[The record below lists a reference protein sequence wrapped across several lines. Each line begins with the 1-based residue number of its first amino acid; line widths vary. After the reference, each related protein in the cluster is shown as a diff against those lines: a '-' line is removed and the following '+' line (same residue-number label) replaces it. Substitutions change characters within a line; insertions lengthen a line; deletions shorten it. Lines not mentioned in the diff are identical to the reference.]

1 MTDASTTMRPT
12 QLDRHD
18 DRTALGLLAVGLI
31 ASITLGALST
41 GFHQMDDLAHFQI
54 ARWSWTYPRYLLDDW
69 GRPGFTSLYFLPARM
84 GLPFSRCFSA
94 MLTAASAWL
103 AFRIA
108 QRFQLR
114 RPWLAIV
121 FCYFQPL
128 FLELSLTTLT
138 ETVLAFYLVSAVYL
152 VCLRRWSAS
161 AAVLSLGLI
170 TRHEA
175 VVFVPIWIWF
185 AHQQRAS
192 LLRLWPLLGA
202 PLIVNTLAWWFEMPI
217 AARRLIDAAPNTWY
231 GHGGWLT
238 MLSRTIQTSG
248 PAIVALAFAGLRPL
262 WISKPARLAPVCIA
276 AYFLV
281 QTAVRALGL
290 FESGGYARFLVP
302 ISPLIAIAATAG
314 WQRLAVPNAQ
324 QMRSAAAAIAFMFAV
339 LWLAMEVQI
348 RRSESAAAAS
358 ALAHAVWTMRIVTVG
373 IVLIALWIGA
383 TATRAAAPS
392 PRTLQVAL
400 ALAAALAPLATVRPL
415 RLAAAERLVRA
426 CMTLL
431 AKNGVSG
438 RQIESAHPYVEYLA
452 NLTPN
457 PRRAGLRGRAAAAP
471 VGTILIWDRQFA
483 PGPQQ
488 ELPLS
493 EVESNAAWRPM
504 FHSSP
509 LPGESQPYVRLFER
523 VEAIHP

>member
-1 MTDASTTMRPT
+1 MRPA
-12 QLDRHD
+12 QRVRQD
-18 DRTALGLLAVGLI
+18 DRTALGLLALGLI

-69 GRPGFTSLYFLPARM
+69 GRPGFTSLYFLPARL
-84 GLPFSRCFSA
+84 GLPFSRVFSA
-94 MLTAASAWL
+94 LLTASSAWL

-108 QRFQLR
+108 QKFQLR

-121 FCYFQPL
+121 FCYLQPL

-138 ETVLAFYLVSAVYL
+138 ETVLAFYLVAAVYL
-152 VCLRRWSAS
+152 VCLHRWSAS

-175 VVFVPIWIWF
+175 VVLVPVWIWF

-192 LLRLWPLLGA
+192 LLRLSPLLAA
-202 PLIVNTLAWWFEMPI
+202 PFLVNGLALWFEMPI

-238 MLSRTIQTSG
+238 MLARTIQTSG

-262 WISKPARLAPVCIA
+262 WNSKPTRLVPLCIA
-276 AYFLV
+276 TYFLV

-302 ISPLIAIAATAG
+302 ISPLMAIAATAG
-314 WQRLAVPNAQ
+314 WQRLTSPDARQTP
-324 QMRSAAAAIAFMFAV
+324 SAATAIAFMFVA

-348 RRSESAAAAS
+348 RRPESASSIQGFAP
-358 ALAHAVWTMRIVTVG
+358 AVWTMRIVATMV
-373 IVLIALWIGA
+373 VLIALIYRL
-383 TATRAAAPS
+383 TAAHTTAPQ
-392 PRTLQVAL
+392 PRGLHVAL
-400 ALAAALAPLATVRPL
+400 ALAAALAPLAIVRPL
-415 RLAAAERLVRA
+415 RLGASERLVRET
-426 CMTLL
+426 MNWLESHGL
-431 AKNGVSG
+431 SG
-438 RQIESAHPYVEYLA
+438 RSIESAHPYVEFLA
-452 NLTPN
+452 GLTPH
-457 PRRAGLRGRAAAAP
+457 PRRAGLKGRAAAAP
-471 VGTILIWDRQFA
+471 VGAILVWDRQFA

-493 EVESNAAWRPM
+493 DLERNSAW
-504 FHSSP
+504 HLINSSSP
-509 LPGESQPYVRLFER
+509 LPGESQPYVRVFER
-523 VEAIHP
+523 IDANQP